1 MQLLIEA
8 ALARSRTVLMF
19 FVLILIMGTVSYIE
33 IAKESDPDI
42 TIPMAY
48 VSVSLD
54 GISPEDADSLLV
66 HPLEKEL
73 KGLEGLKELKSTASE
88 GHASITLEFES
99 GVNIDQAISDTR
111 DKVDRAKSELP
122 DDADE
127 PTVTEVNLSTF
138 PVLRV
143 NLSGNVSFA
152 TLSRIAKNL
161 QDSIEAV
168 DGVLEAKISGDRD
181 QQAQIIIRPE
191 QLESY
196 NLSLADVASFVSGNN
211 KLVAA
216 GNLDTGA
223 GRFSLKVPGLLKTK
237 EDILN
242 LPIKADGDQ
251 VVLLGDIA
259 TGELTFEDPT
269 SYARVEGKRS
279 ITLAVSKRVGV
290 NIIETIEAIKATVKN
305 ESEQWPDGVE
315 YDLTGDKSIDIET
328 SLNDLFNNVL
338 AATLLVM
345 IVIVWALGVRSAILV
360 GLAIP
365 GAFLSGILVLDLQG
379 YTINMVVLF
388 ALILS
393 VGMLVDGAIVVTE
406 YADRKLAEGASKR
419 QAYSE
424 AAKRMAWPITASTAT
439 TLAVFMP
446 LLFWPDIVGEFM
458 RFMPITIIATLSSS
472 LVMALIVLPT
482 IGSIIGKKGAYTEK
496 TMHALRITETGD
508 LSELTGP
515 TGFYGRTLTRLVEYP
530 IWVLLFTIAL
540 LLSIFAS
547 YGKFGKGIEFFPNIE
562 PESANLDIRA
572 RGDLSLEE
580 KDALVRQVEQQII
593 GTRELKSVVATSY
606 ATPGNGAAPDSIGSI
621 SMEFIEWYKRDS
633 AGAILDRIRERTKQI
648 PGIEISAEKEQ
659 GGPQS
664 GADIQLQLSSNYTE
678 ALNLAA
684 DEISKQLLLRDE
696 IITVSDDRSL
706 AGIEWRI
713 DINREEASRYGVDV
727 NSLGNVIK
735 LVTTGIT
742 LSDFL
747 PEGADDKID
756 IVLRYPVNQR
766 SLDQLDQLQIPTNQ
780 GSIPASNFIHRYAA
794 PKQGVINRTDGKKT
808 IKIDADVKDGL
819 VVDEVIKAIKVKLN
833 AAGID
838 KSVSYEFRGNTEDQ
852 QKSMVFL
859 IKAFGVA
866 FFIMAIILVTQ
877 FNNFF
882 QCLLILS
889 AVIFSTMGV
898 FIGLMVKGQPF
909 GIVMSGVGVIA
920 LAGIVVNNNIVLIDT
935 FNGLRK
941 QGMLVREAAIRT
953 GVQRLRPVMLTTITT
968 ILGLVPMVFQFN
980 IDLIHQSFSIG
991 APSAQWWTQ
1000 LSTAIAG
1007 GLTFATPLTLILTPC
1022 LLVLGYRR
1030 KERKQL
1036 QALEEQSLEREAPK
1050 GETQD
1055 LPFGTADNKNAP
1067 DKDN

>member
-1 MQLLIEA
+1 MQTLIEA
-8 ALARSRTVLMF
+8 ALARSRTVMMF

-88 GHASITLEFES
+88 GHASIMLEFES
-99 GVNIDQAISDTR
+99 GVNIDQAISDTK

-127 PTVTEVNLSTF
+127 PTVTEINLSTF

-152 TLSRIAKNL
+152 TLSRTAKSL
-161 QDSIEAV
+161 QDSIEAI

-196 NLSLADVASFVSGNN
+196 NLSLSDVANFVSGNN
-211 KLVAA
+211 RLVAA

-290 NIIETIEAIKATVKN
+290 NIIETIEAIKAVVKN
-305 ESEQWPDGVE
+305 ESEQWPNGVE
-315 YDLTGDKSIDIET
+315 YNLTGDKSTDIET

-345 IVIVWALGVRSAILV
+345 IVIVWALGVRSAFLV

-365 GAFLSGILVLDLQG
+365 GAFLSGILILDLQG

-458 RFMPITIIATLSSS
+458 RFMPITIIATLASS

-508 LSELTGP
+508 LKELTGP

-530 IWVLLFTIAL
+530 IWVLLFTIVL

-547 YGKFGKGIEFFPNIE
+547 YGKFGKGIEFFPSIE

-580 KDALVRQVEQQII
+580 KDELVRLVEQQVI
-593 GTRELKSVVATSY
+593 GNPSLKSVVSTTY
-606 ATPGNGAAPDSIGSI
+606 ATPGNNAAPDSIGSI
-621 SMEFIEWYKRDS
+621 SMEFIEWYKRAP
-633 AGAILDRIRERTKQI
+633 AGVILDRIRERTKQI

-713 DINREEASRYGVDV
+713 DINREEASRYNVDV

-766 SLDQLDQLQIPTNQ
+766 SLDQLDQLQVPTNQ

-819 VVDEVIKAIKVKLN
+819 VVDEVIKAIKVKLD

-838 KSVSYEFRGNTEDQ
+838 KAVSYEFRGNTEDQ
-852 QKSMVFL
+852 QKSMIFL

-941 QGMLVREAAIRT
+941 QGMMVREAAIRT

-980 IDLIHQSFSIG
+980 IDLVHQSFSIG

-1036 QALEEQSLEREAPK
+1036 QALEEQTMEGENPK
-1050 GETQD
+1050 GEKQEQS
-1055 LPFGTADNKNAP
+1055 FNTADNNSP
-1067 DKDN
+1067 DKDS

>member
-1 MQLLIEA
+1 MQALIEA
-8 ALARSRTVLMF
+8 ALARSRTVIMLF
-19 FVLILIMGTVSYIE
+19 ILVLVMGVLSYVN

-48 VSVSLD
+48 VSVSLE

-88 GHASITLEFES
+88 GHASILVEFLS
-99 GVNIDQAISDTR
+99 GTNIDQAIIDTK
-111 DKVDRAKSELP
+111 DKVDRAKRELP
-122 DDADE
+122 SDADE
-127 PTVTEVNLSTF
+127 PTVTEINLSTF

-143 NLSGNVSFA
+143 NLSGDVDFA
-152 TLSRIAKNL
+152 TLSRTAKNL
-161 QDSIEAV
+161 QESIESI
-168 DGVLEAKISGDRD
+168 DGVLEATISGDRK

-196 NLSLADVASFVSGNN
+196 RLSLADVANFVSGNN
-211 KLVAA
+211 RLVAA

-223 GRFSLKVPGLLKTK
+223 GSFSLKVPGLLKTK
-237 EDILN
+237 DDIMN
-242 LPIKADGDQ
+242 LPIKSDGDK

-259 TGELTFEDPT
+259 KGELTFEDAT
-269 SYARVEGKRS
+269 SYARVNGNLS
-279 ITLAVSKRVGV
+279 ITLAVSKRVGA
-290 NIIETIEAIKATVKN
+290 NIINTIAAVKEAVEN
-305 ESEQWPDGVE
+305 ESQQWPSGID
-315 YDLTGDKSIDIET
+315 YNLTDDKSTNIET

-338 AATLLVM
+338 AATILVM
-345 IVIVWALGVRSAILV
+345 IVVVWALGLRSAFLV

-365 GAFLSGILVLDLQG
+365 GAFLTGILILDLQG

-458 RFMPITIIATLSSS
+458 KFMPITIIATLASS
-472 LVMALIVLPT
+472 LVIALIIIPT
-482 IGSIIGKKGAYTEK
+482 IGSLIGKKGAYSDQKLQT
-496 TMHALRITETGD
+496 LRITETGD
-508 LSELTGP
+508 LSRLTGL
-515 TGFYGRTLTRLVEYP
+515 TGAYGKVLTRLVEKP
-530 IWVLLFTIAL
+530 VWVLFFTIGL
-540 LLSIFAS
+540 LISVFIG
-547 YGKFGKGIEFFPNIE
+547 YGHFGKGVEFFPDIE

-572 RGDLSLEE
+572 RGNLSLDE
-580 KDALVRQVEQQII
+580 KDALVRQVERQVL
-593 GTRELKSVVATSY
+593 GLPELSSIVVTTY
-606 ATPGNGAAPDSIGSI
+606 ANPGNNAAPDSIGSI
-621 SMEFIEWYKRDS
+621 SMEFIDWHKRDS
-633 AGAILDRIRERTKQI
+633 ASLILERIREKTKQI
-648 PGIEISAEKEQ
+648 PGIEVTAEKQQ

-664 GADIQLQLSSNYTE
+664 GADIQLQLSSNFTD
-678 ALNLAA
+678 ALNQAA
-684 DEISKQLLLRDE
+684 DEISRQLLSRDE

-706 AGIEWRI
+706 PGIEWRVDI
-713 DINREEASRYGVDV
+713 DRAEASRYGVDV

-735 LVTTGIT
+735 LITTGIT

-756 IVLRYPVNQR
+756 IVLRYPVNRR
-766 SLDQLDQLQIPTNQ
+766 SIEQLDQLQIPTNQ
-780 GSIPASNFIHRYAA
+780 GNIPASNFIRHYAA
-794 PKQGVINRTDGKKT
+794 PKQGVINRTAGRKT
-808 IKIDADVKDGL
+808 VTIDADVKDGL
-819 VVDEVIKAIKVKLN
+819 VVDEVIREIRAKLE
-833 AAGID
+833 AANLD
-838 KSVSYEFRGNTEDQ
+838 KTVSYEFRGNTEEQ
-852 QKSMVFL
+852 QNSMVFL
-859 IKAFGVA
+859 LKAFAIA

-877 FNNFF
+877 FNNFY

-898 FIGLMVKGQPF
+898 LIGLMLKGQPF
-909 GIVMSGVGVIA
+909 GVVMSGVGVIA

-941 QGMLVREAAIRT
+941 QGLMVRDAAIRT

-968 ILGLVPMVFQFN
+968 VLGLLPMVFQLN
-980 IDLIHQSFSIG
+980 IDLVNQTLSIG

-1000 LSTAIAG
+1000 LSTAIVG

-1030 KERKQL
+1030 QERKQQNAL
-1036 QALEEQSLEREAPK
+1036 QTHPVMA
-1050 GETQD
+1050 
-1055 LPFGTADNKNAP
+1055 NK
-1067 DKDN
+1067 DDVVEV

>member
-1 MQLLIEA
+1 MQTLIEA
-8 ALARSRTVLMF
+8 ALARSRTVMMF

-48 VSVSLD
+48 VSVTLE

-88 GHASITLEFES
+88 GHASIILEFES
-99 GVNIDQAISDTR
+99 GVDIDQAISDTR

-152 TLSRIAKNL
+152 TLSRTAKNL
-161 QDSIEAV
+161 QDSIEAI
-168 DGVLEAKISGDRD
+168 DGVLEAKISGDRE
-181 QQAQIIIRPE
+181 QEAQIIIRPE

-196 NLSLADVASFVSGNN
+196 NLSLSDVANFVSGNN
-211 KLVAA
+211 RLVAA

-223 GRFSLKVPGLLKTK
+223 GRFSLKVPGLLKTE

-251 VVLLGDIA
+251 VVLMKDIA

-290 NIIETIEAIKATVKN
+290 NIIETIDAVKAAVQN
-305 ESEQWPDGVE
+305 ESEQWPEGIE
-315 YDLTGDKSIDIET
+315 YNLTGDKSTDIET

-365 GAFLSGILVLDLQG
+365 GAFLSGILILDLQG

-406 YADRKLAEGASKR
+406 YADRRLAEGASKR

-446 LLFWPDIVGEFM
+446 LLFWPDIAGEFM

-496 TMHALRITETGD
+496 TIHALRVAETGD
-508 LSELTGP
+508 LKELTGP
-515 TGFYGRTLTRLVEYP
+515 TGFYGRMLTRLVERP
-530 IWVLLFTIAL
+530 IWVLLLTIAL
-540 LLSIFAS
+540 LLSIFVS

-593 GTRELKSVVATSY
+593 GTRELKSVVSTSY
-606 ATPGNGAAPDSIGSI
+606 STPGNNAAPDSIGSI
-621 SMEFIEWYKRDS
+621 SMEFIDWYKRDS
-633 AGAILDRIRERTKQI
+633 AGVILDRIREKTKQI

-664 GADIQLQLSSNYTE
+664 GADIQLQLSSNYSE

-684 DEISKQLLLRDE
+684 DEISKQLLIRDE
-696 IITVSDDRSL
+696 IITVNDDRSL

-808 IKIDADVKDGL
+808 IKIEADVKDGL
-819 VVDEVIKAIKVKLN
+819 VVDEVIKAIKVKLD

-852 QKSMVFL
+852 QKSMIFL
-859 IKAFGVA
+859 IKAFAVA

-941 QGMLVREAAIRT
+941 QGMMVREAAIRT

-968 ILGLVPMVFQFN
+968 ILGLVPMVFQLN

-1030 KERKQL
+1030 KEQKQL
-1036 QALEEQSLEREAPK
+1036 QALEEQALDQQTQQE
-1050 GETQD
+1050 ET
-1055 LPFGTADNKNAP
+1055 
-1067 DKDN
+1067 KDS

>member
-1 MQLLIEA
+1 MQTLIEA
-8 ALARSRTVLMF
+8 ALARSRTVMMF

-88 GHASITLEFES
+88 GHASIMLEFES
-99 GVNIDQAISDTR
+99 GVNIDQAISDTK

-127 PTVTEVNLSTF
+127 PTVTEINLSTF

-152 TLSRIAKNL
+152 TLSRTAKSL
-161 QDSIEAV
+161 QDSIEAI

-196 NLSLADVASFVSGNN
+196 NLSLSDVANFVSGNN
-211 KLVAA
+211 RLVAA

-290 NIIETIEAIKATVKN
+290 NIIETIEAIKAVVKN
-305 ESEQWPDGVE
+305 ESEQWPNGVE
-315 YDLTGDKSIDIET
+315 YNLTGDKSTDIET

-345 IVIVWALGVRSAILV
+345 IVIVWALGVRSAFLV

-365 GAFLSGILVLDLQG
+365 GAFLSGILILDLQG

-458 RFMPITIIATLSSS
+458 RFMPITIIATLASS

-508 LSELTGP
+508 LRELTGP

-530 IWVLLFTIAL
+530 IWVLLFTIVL

-547 YGKFGKGIEFFPNIE
+547 YGKFGKGIEFFPSIE

-580 KDALVRQVEQQII
+580 KDELVRLVEQQVI
-593 GTRELKSVVATSY
+593 GNPSLKSVVSTTY
-606 ATPGNGAAPDSIGSI
+606 ATPGNNAAPDSIGSI
-621 SMEFIEWYKRDS
+621 SMEFIEWYKRAP
-633 AGAILDRIRERTKQI
+633 AGVILDRIRERTKQI

-713 DINREEASRYGVDV
+713 DINREEASRYNVDV

-766 SLDQLDQLQIPTNQ
+766 SLDQLDQLQVPTNQ

-819 VVDEVIKAIKVKLN
+819 VVDEVIKAIKVKLD

-838 KSVSYEFRGNTEDQ
+838 KAVSYEFRGNTEDQ
-852 QKSMVFL
+852 QKSMIFL

-941 QGMLVREAAIRT
+941 QGMMVREAAIRT

-980 IDLIHQSFSIG
+980 IDLVHQSFSIG

-1036 QALEEQSLEREAPK
+1036 QALEEQTMEGENPK
-1050 GETQD
+1050 GEKQEQS
-1055 LPFGTADNKNAP
+1055 FNTADNNSP
-1067 DKDN
+1067 DKDS

>member
-1 MQLLIEA
+1 MQKIIEA

-19 FVLILIMGTVSYIE
+19 FALILIAGSVSYIE
-33 IAKESDPDI
+33 IAKESNPDI

-48 VSVSLD
+48 VSISLE

-73 KGLEGLKELKSTASE
+73 QGLEGLKELKSTASE
-88 GHASITLEFES
+88 GHASIILEFDS
-99 GVNIDQAISDTR
+99 GVDIDQAITDAQE
-111 DKVDRAKSELP
+111 KVDRAKSDLP

-127 PTVTEVNLSTF
+127 PTVNEINLSTF

-143 NLSGNVSFA
+143 NLSGNTDFA
-152 TLSRIAKNL
+152 TLSRVANTL
-161 QDSIEAV
+161 QDQIEAV
-168 DGVLEAKISGDRD
+168 TGVLEASISGDRE
-181 QQAQIIIRPE
+181 QQAQIIVRPD

-196 NLSLADVASFVSGNN
+196 NLNLSDVAAFVANN
-211 KLVAA
+211 NRLVAA

-242 LPIKADGDQ
+242 LPIKVDGDD

-259 TGELTFEDPT
+259 TGELTFEDP
-269 SYARVEGKRS
+269 SSFARVEGQRS
-279 ITLAVSKRVGV
+279 ITLAVSKRVGA
-290 NIIETIEAIKATVKN
+290 NIIDTIQAVKEVVTA
-305 ESEQWPDGVE
+305 ESKSWPDGIQ
-315 YDLTGDKSIDIET
+315 YKLTEDQSKEIET

-345 IVIVWALGVRSAILV
+345 IVIVWALGIRSALLV
-360 GLAIP
+360 GIAIP
-365 GAFLSGILVLDLQG
+365 GAFLSGILLLDLQG
-379 YTINMVVLF
+379 FTINMVVLF

-424 AAKRMAWPITASTAT
+424 AAKRMAWPIIASTAT

-458 RFMPITIIATLSSS
+458 RYMPITIIATLSSS
-472 LVMALIVLPT
+472 LLMALIVIPT
-482 IGSIIGKKGAYTEK
+482 IGSIIGKKGAYSEK
-496 TMHALRITETGD
+496 TMSSLRLAETGD
-508 LSELTGP
+508 LRQLKGAAGLYS
-515 TGFYGRTLTRLVEYP
+515 RVLTRLVEKP
-530 IWVLLFTIAL
+530 IWVLLFTISL
-540 LLSIFAS
+540 LICVFIS
-547 YGKFGKGIEFFPNIE
+547 YGKFGKGVEFFPNIE
-562 PESANLDIRA
+562 PEAASLDIRA
-572 RGDLSLEE
+572 RGDLSLQE
-580 KDALVRQVEQQII
+580 KDALVRQVEEQVI
-593 GTRELKSVVATSY
+593 GYPGLKSVVSTSY
-606 ATPGNGAAPDSIGSI
+606 TTPSDNAATDSIGSI
-621 SMEFIEWYKRDS
+621 SLEFTDWFAREPASK
-633 AGAILDRIRERTKQI
+633 ILDHIRDRTNQI
-648 PGIEISAEKEQ
+648 PGIEVSSEIQQ

-664 GADIQLQLSSNYTE
+664 GADIQLQLSSDFSA
-678 ALNLAA
+678 ALNQAA
-684 DEISKQLLLRDE
+684 DEVGARLAQRDE
-696 IITVSDDRSL
+696 ILTVSDTRSL
-706 AGIEWRI
+706 PGIEWRLDI
-713 DINREEASRYGVDV
+713 DRAEASRYGVDV
-727 NSLGNVIK
+727 NMLGNVTK
-735 LVTTGIT
+735 LITTGIV

-756 IVLRYPVNQR
+756 IVLRYPVAQR
-766 SLDQLDQLQIPTNQ
+766 NLEQLDQLQIPTNQ
-780 GSIPASNFIHRYAA
+780 GSVPASNFIHRYAA

-808 IKIDADVKDGL
+808 VTINADVKDGL
-819 VVDEVIKAIKVKLN
+819 VVDEVIKALRVEL
-833 AAGID
+833 D
-838 KSVSYEFRGNTEDQ
+838 KSGLSDQVRYEFRGNTEDQ
-852 QKSMVFL
+852 QKSMIFL
-859 IKAFGVA
+859 LKAFGVA

-889 AVIFSTMGV
+889 AVVFSTMGV
-898 FIGLMVKGQPF
+898 LIGLILKGEPF

-935 FNGLRK
+935 FNGLRQ
-941 QGMLVREAAIRT
+941 QGLMVREAAIRT

-968 ILGLVPMVFQFN
+968 ILGLIPMVFQLN
-980 IDLIHQSFSIG
+980 IDLTHQALSIG

-1000 LSTAIAG
+1000 LSTAIVG

-1030 KERKQL
+1030 KERKMLKAL
-1036 QALEEQSLEREAPK
+1036 QEEA
-1050 GETQD
+1050 T
-1055 LPFGTADNKNAP
+1055 N
-1067 DKDN
+1067 

>member
-1 MQLLIEA
+1 MQTLIEA
-8 ALARSRTVLMF
+8 ALARSRTVMMF
-19 FVLILIMGTVSYIE
+19 FVLVLIMGTVSYIE
-33 IAKESDPDI
+33 IPKESDPDI

-48 VSVSLD
+48 VSVTLD

-73 KGLEGLKELKSTASE
+73 QGLEGLKELKSTASE
-88 GHASITLEFES
+88 SHASIMLEFES
-99 GVNIDQAISDTR
+99 GVDIDQAISDTR

-122 DDADE
+122 DDAEE
-127 PTVTEVNLSTF
+127 PTVTEINLSTF
-138 PVLRV
+138 PVIRV
-143 NLSGNVSFA
+143 NLSGNVDFA
-152 TLSRIAKNL
+152 TLSQTAQHL
-161 QDSIEAV
+161 QDSIEAI
-168 DGVLEAKISGDRD
+168 DGVLEADISGDRD
-181 QQAQIIIRPE
+181 QQAQIIVRPE
-191 QLESY
+191 QLETY
-196 NLSLADVASFVSGNN
+196 NLSLTEVANFVAGNN
-211 KLVAA
+211 RLVAA

-242 LPIKADGDQ
+242 LPVKVDGDQ

-259 TGELTFEDPT
+259 TGELTFEDPN
-269 SYARVEGKRS
+269 SYARVNGKRS
-279 ITLAVSKRVGV
+279 ITLGVSKRVGV
-290 NIIETIEAIKATVKN
+290 NIIETIEAVKAVVEK
-305 ESEQWPDGVE
+305 ESESWPDGVQ
-315 YDLTGDKSIDIET
+315 YSLTGDKSVDIET

-345 IVIVWALGVRSAILV
+345 IVIVWALGIRSSILV

-365 GAFLSGILVLDLQG
+365 GAFLTGILLLNLQG
-379 YTINMVVLF
+379 FTINMVVLF

-458 RFMPITIIATLSSS
+458 RFMPITIIATLASS

-482 IGSIIGKKGAYTEK
+482 IGSIIGKKGAYSQK
-496 TMHALRITETGD
+496 TMNTLRITETGD
-508 LSELTGP
+508 LSQLRGFTGA
-515 TGFYGRTLTRLVEYP
+515 YGRMLTRLVEHP
-530 IWVLLFTIAL
+530 IWVLLFTITL
-540 LLSIFAS
+540 LVCVLTG
-547 YGKFGKGIEFFPNIE
+547 YGKFGKGVEFFPDVE

-572 RGDLSLEE
+572 RGDLSLDE
-580 KDALVRQVEQQII
+580 KDALVRQVEAQVL
-593 GTRELKSVVATSY
+593 GTPELKSVVVRTY
-606 ATPGNGAAPDSIGSI
+606 TKPGNSSAPDSIGSI
-621 SMEFIEWYKRDS
+621 SMEFIDWYERPPAS
-633 AGAILDRIRERTKQI
+633 QILDKIRDKTKQI
-648 PGIEISAEKEQ
+648 PGIEVSAEKEQ

-664 GADIQLQLSSNYTE
+664 GADIQLQLSSSYSE
-678 ALNLAA
+678 ALNVAA
-684 DEISKQLLLRDE
+684 DRISKELLQRDE
-696 IITVSDDRSL
+696 IVTVSDDRSL
-706 AGIEWRI
+706 PGIEWRI

-794 PKQGVINRTDGKKT
+794 PKQGVVIRTDGKKT
-808 IKIDADVKDGL
+808 IAIDADVVDGL
-819 VVDEVIKAIKVKLN
+819 VVDEVIKKIKAKLDESDLGQTVN
-833 AAGID
+833 
-838 KSVSYEFRGNTEDQ
+838 YEFRGNTEEQ
-852 QKSMVFL
+852 QKSMIFL
-859 IKAFGVA
+859 AKAFGVA

-889 AVIFSTMGV
+889 AVVFSTMGV

-909 GIVMSGVGVIA
+909 GVVMSGVGVIA

-941 QGMLVREAAIRT
+941 QGMKVREAAIRT
-953 GVQRLRPVMLTTITT
+953 GVQRLRPVILTTITT
-968 ILGLVPMVFQFN
+968 ILGLVPMVFQLN
-980 IDLIHQSFSIG
+980 IDLVHQSLSVG

-1036 QALEEQSLEREAPK
+1036 EALQAVDESEMSDLVDTPTGPSAPQSI
-1050 GETQD
+1050 
-1055 LPFGTADNKNAP
+1055 
-1067 DKDN
+1067 

>member
-1 MQLLIEA
+1 MQTLIEA
-8 ALARSRTVLMF
+8 ALARSRTVMMF
-19 FVLILIMGTVSYIE
+19 FVLILVMGVVSYIE

-48 VSVSLD
+48 VSVSLE

-88 GHASITLEFES
+88 GHASIMLEFES
-99 GVNIDQAISDTR
+99 GVDIDQAISDAK

-127 PTVTEVNLSTF
+127 PTVTEINLSTF

-143 NLSGNVSFA
+143 NLSGNVDFA
-152 TLSRIAKNL
+152 TLSRTAKNL
-161 QDSIEAV
+161 QDSIEAI
-168 DGVLEAKISGDRD
+168 DGVLEAQISGDRD
-181 QQAQIIIRPE
+181 QQAQVIIRPE

-196 NLSLADVASFVSGNN
+196 NLSLSDVANFVSGNN
-211 KLVAA
+211 RLVAA

-242 LPIKADGDQ
+242 LPIKAEGDQ

-259 TGELTFEDPT
+259 TGELTFEDPS

-290 NIIETIEAIKATVKN
+290 NIIETIEAVKAVVEA
-305 ESEQWPDGVE
+305 ESQQWPENVE
-315 YDLTGDKSIDIET
+315 YNLTGDKSTDIET

-345 IVIVWALGVRSAILV
+345 IVIVWALGIRSALLV

-365 GAFLSGILVLDLQG
+365 GAFLSGILILDLQG

-458 RFMPITIIATLSSS
+458 KFMPITIIATLSSS

-482 IGSIIGKKGAYTEK
+482 IGSMIGKKGAYNEK
-496 TMHALRITETGD
+496 TLHALRITESGD
-508 LSELTGP
+508 LTELTGP
-515 TGFYGRTLTRLVEYP
+515 TGFYGRMLTRLVERP
-530 IWVLLFTIAL
+530 IWVLMFTITL
-540 LLSIFAS
+540 LISVFMI
-547 YGKFGKGIEFFPNIE
+547 YGQFGKGVEFFPNIE
-562 PESANLDIRA
+562 PESANLEIRA
-572 RGDLSLEE
+572 RGDLSLDE
-580 KDALVRQVEQQII
+580 KDTLVKQVELQLI
-593 GTRELKSVVATSY
+593 GTPELKSIVTTTY
-606 ATPGNGAAPDSIGSI
+606 ATPGNNASPDSIGSI
-621 SMEFIEWYKRDS
+621 SMEFIDWYKREPAS
-633 AGAILDRIRERTKQI
+633 IILERIRDKTKQI
-648 PGIEISAEKEQ
+648 PGIEVSAEKEQ

-664 GADIQLQLSSNYTE
+664 GADIQLQLTSNYSE
-678 ALNLAA
+678 ALYLAA
-684 DEISKQLLLRDE
+684 DEISKQLLERDE
-696 IITVSDDRSL
+696 IITVNDDRSL
-706 AGIEWRI
+706 SGIEWRI
-713 DINREEASRYGVDV
+713 DINRAEASRYGVDV

-766 SLDQLDQLQIPTNQ
+766 SLDQLDHLQIPTNQ
-780 GSIPASNFIHRYAA
+780 GSIPASNFITRYAA
-794 PKQGVINRTDGKKT
+794 PKQGVINRTDGKKAVQ
-808 IKIDADVKDGL
+808 IDADVKDGL
-819 VVDEVIKAIKVKLN
+819 VVDEVIKAIKIKLDN
-833 AAGID
+833 ANID
-838 KSVSYEFRGNTEDQ
+838 KTVSYEFRGNTEEQ
-852 QKSMVFL
+852 QKSMIFL
-859 IKAFGVA
+859 MKAFGVA

-889 AVIFSTMGV
+889 AVVFSTMGV
-898 FIGLMVKGQPF
+898 FIGLMMKGQPF
-909 GIVMSGVGVIA
+909 GVVMSGVGVIA

-941 QGMLVREAAIRT
+941 QGMMVREAAIRT

-968 ILGLVPMVFQFN
+968 VLGLIPMVFQLN
-980 IDLIHQSFSIG
+980 IDLTHQSLSVG

-1030 KERKQL
+1030 KEKKQL
-1036 QALEEQSLEREAPK
+1036 EALQRE
-1050 GETQD
+1050 TLQTNNTHQD
-1055 LPFGTADNKNAP
+1055 TFIDNQDTLHK
-1067 DKDN
+1067 

>member
-1 MQLLIEA
+1 MQTLIEA
-8 ALARSRTVLMF
+8 ALARSRTVMMF
-19 FVLILIMGTVSYIE
+19 FALILIMGIVSYIE
-33 IAKESDPDI
+33 IAKENDPDI
-42 TIPMAY
+42 TIPLAY
-48 VSVSLD
+48 VSVSLE

-88 GHASITLEFES
+88 GHASIILEFES
-99 GVNIDQAISDTR
+99 GVDIDQALIDAK

-127 PTVTEVNLSTF
+127 PTVTEINLSTF

-143 NLSGNVSFA
+143 NLSGNVDFA
-152 TLSRIAKNL
+152 TLSRTAKNL
-161 QDSIEAV
+161 QDAIEAV
-168 DGVLEAKISGDRD
+168 DGVLEAAISGDRD

-196 NLSLADVASFVSGNN
+196 NLSLTDVANFVSGNN
-211 KLVAA
+211 RLVAA

-242 LPIKADGDQ
+242 LPIKAEGDQ

-259 TGELTFEDPT
+259 TGELTFEDPN

-279 ITLAVSKRVGV
+279 ISLAVSKRVGE
-290 NIIETIEAIKATVKN
+290 NIIETIEAVKAVIEV
-305 ESEQWPDGVE
+305 ESEQWPENLE
-315 YDLTGDKSIDIET
+315 YNLTGDKSINIET

-345 IVIVWALGVRSAILV
+345 IVIVWALGIRSALLV

-365 GAFLSGILVLDLQG
+365 GAFLCGILLLDLQG

-458 RFMPITIIATLSSS
+458 KFMPITIIATLASS

-482 IGSIIGKKGAYTEK
+482 IGSMIGKKGAYSEATLEA
-496 TMHALRITETGD
+496 MRITESGD
-508 LSELTGP
+508 LSKLTGV
-515 TGFYGRTLTRLVEYP
+515 TGAYGRMLTRLVERP
-530 IWVLLFTIAL
+530 IWVLAFTITL
-540 LLSIFAS
+540 LISVFMI
-547 YGKFGKGIEFFPNIE
+547 YGTFGKGVEFFPNIE
-562 PESANLDIRA
+562 PESANLEIRA
-572 RGDLSLEE
+572 RGDLSLDE
-580 KDALVRQVEQQII
+580 KDALVKQVELQLL
-593 GTRELKSVVATSY
+593 GTPELKSIVTTSY
-606 ATPGNGAAPDSIGSI
+606 ATPGNNASPDSIGSI
-621 SMEFIEWYKRDS
+621 SLEFIDWDKREPAS
-633 AGAILDRIRERTKQI
+633 VILDRIRERTKQI
-648 PGIEISAEKEQ
+648 PGIEVNAEKEQ

-664 GADIQLQLSSNYTE
+664 GADIQLQLTSNYSE
-678 ALNLAA
+678 ALYLAA
-684 DEISKQLLLRDE
+684 DEISKKLLAREE
-696 IITVSDDRSL
+696 IVTVNDDRSL
-706 AGIEWRI
+706 DGIEWRI
-713 DINREEASRYGVDV
+713 DINRAEASRYGVDV

-756 IVLRYPVNQR
+756 IILRYPVNQR

-780 GSIPASNFIHRYAA
+780 GSIPASNFITRFAA
-794 PKQGVINRTDGKKT
+794 PKQGVVNRTDGKKAVQ
-808 IKIDADVKDGL
+808 IDADVKDGL
-819 VVDEVIKAIKVKLN
+819 VVDEVIKAIKVELDKAN
-833 AAGID
+833 ID
-838 KSVSYEFRGNTEDQ
+838 KSVNYEFRGNTEEQ

-859 IKAFGVA
+859 LKAFGVA

-889 AVIFSTMGV
+889 AVVFSTMGV
-898 FIGLMVKGQPF
+898 FIGLMLKGQPF
-909 GIVMSGVGVIA
+909 GVVMSGVGVIA

-935 FNGLRK
+935 FNGLRR
-941 QGMLVREAAIRT
+941 QGMMVREAAIRT

-968 ILGLVPMVFQFN
+968 VLGLIPMVFQLN
-980 IDLIHQSFSIG
+980 IDLTHQSLSIG

-1036 QALEEQSLEREAPK
+1036 EALHQEASHDITSTHST
-1050 GETQD
+1050 E
-1055 LPFGTADNKNAP
+1055 
-1067 DKDN
+1067 

>member
-1 MQLLIEA
+1 MQTLIEA
-8 ALARSRTVLMF
+8 ALARSRTVMMF

-88 GHASITLEFES
+88 GHASIMLEFES
-99 GVNIDQAISDTR
+99 GVNIDQAISDTK

-127 PTVTEVNLSTF
+127 PTVTEINLSTF

-152 TLSRIAKNL
+152 TLSRTAKSL
-161 QDSIEAV
+161 QDSIEAI

-196 NLSLADVASFVSGNN
+196 NLSLSDVANFVSGNN
-211 KLVAA
+211 RLVAA

-290 NIIETIEAIKATVKN
+290 NIIETIEAIKAVVKN
-305 ESEQWPDGVE
+305 ESEQWPNGVE
-315 YDLTGDKSIDIET
+315 YNLTGDKSTDIET

-345 IVIVWALGVRSAILV
+345 IVIVWALGVRSAFLV

-365 GAFLSGILVLDLQG
+365 GAFLSGILILDLQG

-458 RFMPITIIATLSSS
+458 RFMPITIIATLASS

-508 LSELTGP
+508 LKELTGP

-530 IWVLLFTIAL
+530 IWVLLFTIVL

-547 YGKFGKGIEFFPNIE
+547 YGKFGKGIEFFPSIE

-580 KDALVRQVEQQII
+580 KDELVRLVEQQVI
-593 GTRELKSVVATSY
+593 GNPSLKSVVSTTY
-606 ATPGNGAAPDSIGSI
+606 VTPGNNAAPDSIGSI
-621 SMEFIEWYKRDS
+621 SMEFIEWYKRAP
-633 AGAILDRIRERTKQI
+633 AGVILDLIRERTKQI

-713 DINREEASRYGVDV
+713 DINREEASRYNVDV

-766 SLDQLDQLQIPTNQ
+766 SLDQLDQLQVPTNQ

-819 VVDEVIKAIKVKLN
+819 VVDEVIKAIKVKLD

-838 KSVSYEFRGNTEDQ
+838 KAVSYEFRGNTEDQ
-852 QKSMVFL
+852 QKSMIFL

-941 QGMLVREAAIRT
+941 QGMMVREAAIRT

-980 IDLIHQSFSIG
+980 IDLVHQSFSIG

-1036 QALEEQSLEREAPK
+1036 QALEEQTMEGENPK
-1050 GETQD
+1050 GEKQEQS
-1055 LPFGTADNKNAP
+1055 FNTADNNSP
-1067 DKDN
+1067 DKDS

>member
-1 MQLLIEA
+1 MQTLIEA
-8 ALARSRTVLMF
+8 ALARSRTVMMF

-33 IAKESDPDI
+33 IAKESNPDI

-48 VSVSLD
+48 VSVSLE

-88 GHASITLEFES
+88 GHASIILEFDS
-99 GVNIDQAISDTR
+99 GVDIDQAISDAK

-122 DDADE
+122 ADADE
-127 PTVTEVNLSTF
+127 PTVNEINLSTF

-143 NLSGNVSFA
+143 NLSGNVDFA
-152 TLSRIAKNL
+152 SLSRIAKNL

-168 DGVLEAKISGDRD
+168 NGVLEAKISGDRD

-196 NLSLADVASFVSGNN
+196 NLSLTEVANFVSGNN
-211 KLVAA
+211 RLVAA

-242 LPIKADGDQ
+242 LPVKADGDQ

-259 TGELTFEDPT
+259 TGELTFEDPA

-290 NIIETIEAIKATVKN
+290 NIINTIDAVKTVVQQ
-305 ESEQWPDGVE
+305 ESQQWPEGVE
-315 YDLTGDKSIDIET
+315 YNLTGDQSTEIET

-345 IVIVWALGVRSAILV
+345 IVIVWALGIRSAVLV

-365 GAFLSGILVLDLQG
+365 GAFLSGILILNIQG

-482 IGSIIGKKGAYTEK
+482 IGSIIGKKGAYNEK
-496 TMHALRITETGD
+496 TMHALRTTETGD
-508 LSELTGP
+508 LTELTGL
-515 TGFYGRTLTRLVEYP
+515 TGLYGRVLTRLVESP
-530 IWVLLFTIAL
+530 VWVLLFTIVL
-540 LLSIFAS
+540 LISIFAS
-547 YGKFGKGIEFFPNIE
+547 YGKFGKGIEFFPSIE

-580 KDALVRQVEQQII
+580 KDSLVRQVEQQVL
-593 GTRELKSVVATSY
+593 GTPALKSVVATTY
-606 ATPGNGAAPDSIGSI
+606 ATPGNNSAPDSIGTI
-621 SMEFIEWYKRDS
+621 SMELIDWYKREP
-633 AGAILDRIRERTKQI
+633 ATIILDRIRERTKQI
-648 PGIEISAEKEQ
+648 PGIEVSAQKEQ

-664 GADIQLQLSSNYTE
+664 GADIQLQLSSNYSA

-684 DEISKQLLLRDE
+684 DEIIKQLQQRDE
-696 IITVSDDRSL
+696 IVTVSDDRSL
-706 AGIEWRI
+706 PGIEWRI
-713 DINREEASRYGVDV
+713 DIDRAEASRYGVDV
-727 NSLGNVIK
+727 NSLGNVVK
-735 LVTTGIT
+735 LVTSGIK
-742 LSDFL
+742 LSNFL
-747 PEGADDKID
+747 PDGADDKID

-766 SLDQLDQLQIPTNQ
+766 SLDQLDHLQIPTNH

-819 VVDEVIKAIKVKLN
+819 VVDEVIKAIKVKLD

-941 QGMLVREAAIRT
+941 QGMMVREAAIRT

-968 ILGLVPMVFQFN
+968 ILGLVPMVFQLN
-980 IDLIHQSFSIG
+980 IDLVHQSLSIG

-1030 KERKQL
+1030 KERKQ
-1036 QALEEQSLEREAPK
+1036 QAELEKA
-1050 GETQD
+1050 
-1055 LPFGTADNKNAP
+1055 
-1067 DKDN
+1067 KDEISSD

>member
-1 MQLLIEA
+1 MQALIEA
-8 ALARSRTVLMF
+8 ALARSRTVMMLF
-19 FVLILIMGTVSYIE
+19 LLVLIMGTVSYIE

-48 VSVSLD
+48 VSVSLE

-88 GHASITLEFES
+88 GHASIMLEFLS
-99 GVNIDQAISDTR
+99 GIDIDQAIIDTK

-122 DDADE
+122 ADADE
-127 PTVTEVNLSTF
+127 PTVNEINLSTF

-143 NLSGNVSFA
+143 NLSGNVDFA
-152 TLSRIAKNL
+152 TLSRTAKNL
-161 QDSIEAV
+161 QEAIEAV
-168 DGVLEAKISGDRD
+168 DGVLEAAISGDRK

-196 NLSLADVASFVSGNN
+196 DLSLADVANFVSGNN
-211 KLVAA
+211 RLVAA

-223 GRFSLKVPGLLKTK
+223 GSFSLKVPGLLKTK
-237 EDILN
+237 DDIMN
-242 LPIKADGDQ
+242 LPIKAVGDQ

-259 TGELTFEDPT
+259 TGELTFEDST
-269 SYARVEGKRS
+269 SYARVNGERS
-279 ITLAVSKRVGV
+279 ITLAVSKRVGA
-290 NIIETIEAIKATVKN
+290 NIINTIAAVKAVI
-305 ESEQWPDGVE
+305 ESESELWPSGVD
-315 YDLTGDKSIDIET
+315 YNLTGDKSTDIET

-345 IVIVWALGVRSAILV
+345 IVIVWALGIRSALLV

-365 GAFLSGILVLDLQG
+365 GAFLAGILILDLQG

-458 RFMPITIIATLSSS
+458 KFMPITIIATLASS
-472 LVMALIVLPT
+472 LVMALIIIPT
-482 IGSIIGKKGAYTEK
+482 IGSLIGKKGAYNDK
-496 TMHALRITETGD
+496 TLASLRITETGD
-508 LSELTGP
+508 LTQLTGV
-515 TGFYGRTLTRLVEYP
+515 TGAYGRALTSLVERP
-530 IWVLLFTIAL
+530 IWVLVFTIGL
-540 LLSIFAS
+540 LVSVFIG
-547 YGKFGKGIEFFPNIE
+547 YGHFGKGVEFFPNIE

-572 RGDLSLEE
+572 RGNLSLDE
-580 KDALVRQVEQQII
+580 KDALVRQVEQQVI
-593 GTRELKSVVATSY
+593 GLPELSSVVVTSY
-606 ATPGNGAAPDSIGSI
+606 ANPGNNASPDSIGSI
-621 SMEFIEWYKRDS
+621 NMEFIDWYQRDS
-633 AGAILDRIRERTKQI
+633 ASLILERIREKTRQI
-648 PGIEISAEKEQ
+648 PGIEVSAEKEQ

-664 GADIQLQLSSNYTE
+664 GADIQLQLSSNFTD
-678 ALNLAA
+678 ALNQAA
-684 DEISKQLLLRDE
+684 DEISRQLLAKDAIL
-696 IITVSDDRSL
+696 TVSDDRSL
-706 AGIEWRI
+706 PGIEWRVDI
-713 DINREEASRYGVDV
+713 DRAEASRYGVDV

-735 LVTTGIT
+735 LITTGIT

-756 IVLRYPVNQR
+756 IILRYPTNQR
-766 SLDQLDQLQIPTNQ
+766 SIEQLDQLQIPTNQ
-780 GSIPASNFIHRYAA
+780 GSIPASNFIHHYAA
-794 PKQGVINRTDGKKT
+794 PKQGIINRTAGKKT
-808 IKIDADVKDGL
+808 ITIDADVKDGL
-819 VVDEVIKAIKVKLN
+819 VVDEVIKEIRAKLEN
-833 AAGID
+833 ANID
-838 KSVSYEFRGNTEDQ
+838 QSVSYEFRGNTEEQ

-859 IKAFGVA
+859 LKAFGIA

-877 FNNFF
+877 FNNFY

-889 AVIFSTMGV
+889 AVVFSTMGV
-898 FIGLMVKGQPF
+898 LIGLMVKGQPF
-909 GIVMSGVGVIA
+909 GVVMSGVGVIA

-941 QGMLVREAAIRT
+941 QGLMVREAAIRT

-968 ILGLVPMVFQFN
+968 ILGLLPMVFQLN
-980 IDLIHQSFSIG
+980 IDLVNQAFSIG

-1000 LSTAIAG
+1000 LSTAIVG

-1030 KERKQL
+1030 QERKQL
-1036 QALEEQSLEREAPK
+1036 NALQTHPVM
-1050 GETQD
+1050 
-1055 LPFGTADNKNAP
+1055 PNK
-1067 DKDN
+1067 DDVTEV